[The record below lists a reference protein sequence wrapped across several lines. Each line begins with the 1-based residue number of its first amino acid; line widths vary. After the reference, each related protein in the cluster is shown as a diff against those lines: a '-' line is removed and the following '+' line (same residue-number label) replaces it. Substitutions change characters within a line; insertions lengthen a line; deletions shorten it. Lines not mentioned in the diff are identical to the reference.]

1 MNLTPKQ
8 EAFAQ
13 LVAKGKT
20 QSDAFREAGYSTNS
34 KKKKVI
40 WEEASTLAS
49 NPKVNKRIY
58 ELKQTLVK
66 KNLWT
71 KEMSVKVL
79 ANIAINAE
87 RDGDKVSAVKELNL
101 MHGYNEPSKIE
112 FDLKWLLDMTPEQR
126 EAKRV
131 GLEAKQPYIEQ
142 IRR

>member
-34 KKKKVI
+34 KKTKVI

-49 NPKVNKRIY
+49 NPKVNKRID

-142 IRR
+142 IGR

>member
-49 NPKVNKRIY
+49 NPKVNKRID

-142 IRR
+142 IGR